1 MISSQAWQAVAV
13 SKANNTALL
22 LPSLY
27 SNTQSCQSARCRQ
40 SLQSNK
46 YTQSRSRLW
55 CFAAGSAALGG
66 ISSAINVF
74 TFEDATLERAGLLQS
89 HQSQTVPPFLVVAS
103 NDVNQV
109 GNVNKYREDCIYYC
123 KW

>member
-1 MISSQAWQAVAV
+1 MQSSGNIQSW
-13 SKANNTALL
+13 SK
-22 LPSLY
+22 
-27 SNTQSCQSARCRQ
+27 
-40 SLQSNK
+40 
-46 YTQSRSRLW
+46 LW
-55 CFAAGSAALGG
+55 RFAAGSAALGG

-109 GNVNKYREDCIYYC
+109 DNVLIQGNMVYIVVTVKAI
-123 KW
+123 